1 MRKMA
6 ELQTKVSEAD
16 KDRQVEIAMNT
27 ENNLTQERMK
37 AADMTVDEVKLR
49 QEQQETAIRLN
60 NEVQQRLG
68 G

>member
-1 MRKMA
+1 M
-6 ELQTKVSEAD
+6 KVAEAD
-16 KDRQVEIAMNT
+16 KDRQVEVAMNT

-49 QEQQETAIRLN
+49 QAQQKTALELN
-60 NEVQQRLG
+60 REVQQNIG